1 MKQHIAIDLIVLFN
15 YYFILLKEITNKLRP
30 QATRGGGEG
39 GGGGGVT
46 TTTTNSSSSRN
57 NNNNNNTRSCC
68 SCNDCCY
75 YQVTTTA
82 STDKVVEKL
91 NDTRSCSLFYL
102 TALTKRND
110 QDKDGLINLHTHPNH
125 FFYLNYLRPL
135 IQASH
140 RVILVG
146 LLLIGPLLSVHNHN
160 KYNTSIQD
168 THKHVI
174 AFIYWNKFISRKTQ
188 TQTNNE

>member
-57 NNNNNNTRSCC
+57 NNNNNNNNNRSCC
-68 SCNDCCY
+68 SCSDCCY
-75 YQVTTTA
+75 YQLTSTSTTTITT
-82 STDKVVEKL
+82 STDKVVEIL

-110 QDKDGLINLHTHPNH
+110 QEKDGLINLHTHPNH
-125 FFYLNYLRPL
+125 FFYLNYLRHL

-140 RVILVG
+140 WVILVG
-146 LLLIGPLLSVHNHN
+146 LLLIGPLSSVHNHN
-160 KYNTSIQD
+160 KYNTSTQN
-168 THKHVI
+168 THKHVF
-174 AFIYWNKFISRKTQ
+174 AFIY
-188 TQTNNE
+188 